1 MTRAEKLYKRK
12 FSWDWKTKIT
22 LRYNLACKCPT
33 ECWSDNWCDML
44 LRLDHIS
51 KLYTVGD
58 TVITA
63 LDDLSL
69 DVEEGEYIAV
79 TGHSGSG
86 KSTLLQIAS
95 FLDKPTN
102 GKMYLRNTQ
111 IDTFSEADLAK
122 LRNKEIGFIFQ
133 QFNLLGKTSAL
144 ENVGLPLIY
153 AHVSDDERTR
163 RAKAM
168 LEDVG
173 LGDRLENTRAQLSG
187 GQQQRV
193 AIARA
198 LVNNPSI
205 VFADEPTGNLDSKSS
220 GEIMELLDAL
230 HAKGRT
236 IIVVT
241 HEADIAAHANRRI
254 TMRDGKILTDSGR
267 ANVTRKSKKG
277 KQ

>member
-1 MTRAEKLYKRK
+1 
-12 FSWDWKTKIT
+12 
-22 LRYNLACKCPT
+22 
-33 ECWSDNWCDML
+33 ML

-173 LGDRLENTRAQLSG
+173 LGDRLENTRAQLPG

>member
-1 MTRAEKLYKRK
+1 
-12 FSWDWKTKIT
+12 
-22 LRYNLACKCPT
+22 
-33 ECWSDNWCDML
+33 ML
-44 LRLDHIS
+44 LRLNHVS
-51 KLYTVGD
+51 KLYTIGD

-69 DVEEGEYIAV
+69 DVAEGEYIAV

-95 FLDKPTN
+95 FLDKPTT
-102 GKMYLRNTQ
+102 GKIYLRDTQ
-111 IDTFSEADLAK
+111 IDTFSEAELAK
-122 LRNKEIGFIFQ
+122 LRNKEIGFVFQ

-153 AHVSDDERTR
+153 ANVSDGERKQ
-163 RAKAM
+163 RARTM

-220 GEIMELLDAL
+220 GEIMELLDVL
-230 HAKGRT
+230 HKKGRT
-236 IIVVT
+236 IILVT
-241 HEADIAAHANRRI
+241 HEPEIGAHANRKI

-267 ANVTRKSKKG
+267 ARPKTKTITKKKYG

>member
-1 MTRAEKLYKRK
+1 
-12 FSWDWKTKIT
+12 
-22 LRYNLACKCPT
+22 
-33 ECWSDNWCDML
+33 ML